1 MEEILGFCAWLL
13 TVLMMLGVSV
23 WLCCSIVDSIIKTRR
38 RLRKARYYP
47 LLRQNKRLKSALADS
62 MEENLRLKKIYRTD
76 VVRRKEAR
84 LDRRVHRT
92 RANVPSRFLL
102 P

>member
-1 MEEILGFCAWLL
+1 MEEVLGFCAWLL

-23 WLCCSIVDSIIKTRR
+23 WLCCSTVDSIIKTRR

-84 LDRRVHRT
+84 LARKG
-92 RANVPSRFLL
+92 A
-102 P
+102 